1 MVHVITHPFIW
12 RFRSCATE
20 KCDTGERCMKGVVN
34 VNIMMEWAQKLRY
47 SPVNITNTRFL
58 PKNGNST
65 WYPTNMDAGTAINIW
80 MILFKLTIYP
90 WNLNGTTLT
99 LRYEMSS
106 DEQFFEKISKAIIS
120 DRRAITSHLWYE
132 HVIQWQPDPQHHCKS
147 VIIPGKSQRRY
158 STYNWLRTVQN
169 AIFFVA
175 NSPFKWWTPT
185 ETPLPEPLDSSSS
198 KFSPPA
204 IKSCSKVQLDV
215 FPLNLSSS
223 CTTLTALLTL
233 AFPNKV
239 SQTLQKRHR
248 ETHSQKQ

>member
-1 MVHVITHPFIW
+1 MRITIGLKILFYLAGGGGYLYRFKIMVHVITHPFIW

-34 VNIMMEWAQKLRY
+34 VNIMEWAQNLRY
-47 SPVNITNTRFL
+47 SPINITNTRFL

-120 DRRAITSHLWYE
+120 DRRAIYGT
-132 HVIQWQPDPQHHCKS
+132 
-147 VIIPGKSQRRY
+147 
-158 STYNWLRTVQN
+158 NM
-169 AIFFVA
+169 
-175 NSPFKWWTPT
+175 
-185 ETPLPEPLDSSSS
+185 
-198 KFSPPA
+198 
-204 IKSCSKVQLDV
+204 
-215 FPLNLSSS
+215 
-223 CTTLTALLTL
+223 
-233 AFPNKV
+233 
-239 SQTLQKRHR
+239 
-248 ETHSQKQ
+248 